1 MSKQSTIED
10 CGVGPKPRGSQRNR
24 TTTTNV
30 LAADAA
36 NNIAEAQQADLA
48 AVLSELQALRTTVTS
63 INTKISAVDDFGN
76 KLDNVE
82 KRITEMNGSVAAVQ
96 RSFADLKADIIAN
109 DKRLTEAEDRIG
121 TAEDDIE
128 RVKLE
133 LTDAVKRIAYLESK
147 TEDLENRWRRK
158 NLRLVGLPESAEK
171 TRPMVEFIQHML
183 PIWLGLDTSRTFVLE
198 RAHRTLAKPRPGQS
212 RAYIHGGDLEYT
224 YDPGGLH
231 MEKHWGVQPQVEYF
245 NPRGGKVACRGKDTC
260 SRRLTVET
268 HMWGSPR
275 GGTMHMEAPSQ
286 ARKLPVA
293 TLALTSSVLEET
305 QGLLGS
311 PEEYIA
317 RIPSVER
324 NGEQAKTPEQ
334 NLLPAS

>member
-10 CGVGPKPRGSQRNR
+10 CGVGTKPRGSQRNR
-24 TTTTNV
+24 TSTTTNV

-36 NNIAEAQQADLA
+36 NNMADAQQAGLA
-48 AVLSELQALRTTVTS
+48 AVLSELQSLRTTVSS
-63 INTKISAVDDFGN
+63 INTKISAVDNFGN

-82 KRITEMNGSVAAVQ
+82 KRITEMNGSVAAMQ

-128 RVKLE
+128 RVKLQ

-147 TEDLENRWRRK
+147 TEDLENRGRRK

-212 RAYIHGGDLEYT
+212 RAVIIRFSLFQDREFVFQTAKKRVITHENHKIFFAQDFSAETMKMRSPFNAAKKKFIEAGSFRGFQ
-224 YDPGGLH
+224 LH
-231 MEKHWGVQPQVEYF
+231 PCKMRILHE
-245 NPRGGKVACRGKDTC
+245 GKIILFST
-260 SRRLTVET
+260 
-268 HMWGSPR
+268 
-275 GGTMHMEAPSQ
+275 
-286 ARKLPVA
+286 
-293 TLALTSSVLEET
+293 
-305 QGLLGS
+305 
-311 PEEYIA
+311 PEEA
-317 RIPSVER
+317 ENFLS
-324 NGEQAKTPEQ
+324 K
-334 NLLPAS
+334 